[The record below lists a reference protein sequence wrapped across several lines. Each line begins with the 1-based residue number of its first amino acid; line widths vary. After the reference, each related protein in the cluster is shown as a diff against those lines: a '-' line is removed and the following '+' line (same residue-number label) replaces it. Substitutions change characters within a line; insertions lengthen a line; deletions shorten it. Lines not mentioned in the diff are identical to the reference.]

1 MFAPFPE
8 TCSLGITRRGQ
19 RAGLEDRECQG
30 TGVREKPPGKEG
42 VGEGEGPAISEG
54 GYPL

>member
-1 MFAPFPE
+1 VDNA
-8 TCSLGITRRGQ
+8 TRAS
-19 RAGLEDRECQG
+19 AGRLEDRECQA
-30 TGVREKPPGKEG
+30 TGLGEKPPGKEG

>member
-1 MFAPFPE
+1 MFAPFPGIRD
-8 TCSLGITRRGQ
+8 LWITRRGQ
-19 RAGLEDRECQG
+19 RAMLEGHGSRG
-30 TGVREKPPGKEG
+30 TGAQEKIARKEG